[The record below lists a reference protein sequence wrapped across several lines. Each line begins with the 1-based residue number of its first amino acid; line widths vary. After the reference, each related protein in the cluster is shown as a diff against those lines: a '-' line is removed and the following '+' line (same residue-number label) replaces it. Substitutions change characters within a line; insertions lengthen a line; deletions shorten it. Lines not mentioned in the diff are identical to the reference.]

1 MSQALPGYL
10 LSGGALLFFTTAI
23 LVTRLASN
31 RIPLA
36 LGFVIATLTNVVFSG
51 LAFAV
56 QGVLSDQPVTWNTR
70 SFWLF
75 AVAGVFSTYLGRWFF
90 YESVVRFGPAK
101 ASVFQVSSPLFTAAM
116 ALVLL
121 GERLTLPV
129 AMGMVLTVGG
139 LILVSYKPGACG
151 NGSVAPAEPAGLV
164 VPVKADSATPPLT
177 LHQRLLKSVL
187 LLGLAS
193 SLAYAIGNVL
203 RGSAV
208 REWNEPILGG
218 LIGAGFGLAMHLL
231 FMPAKSAL
239 WISLRQADRR
249 GVWLYALIGVCTISG
264 QICTIGAMRFIPLS
278 IATLVTLC
286 TPLLVFPLSYFL
298 LKSRDGV
305 TRATVAG
312 CGLTLVGIFIIVLR

>member
-1 MSQALPGYL
+1 MSESLPGYL
-10 LSGGALLFFTTAI
+10 LSGGALLLFTTAI
-23 LVTRLASN
+23 LVTRLATD

-36 LGFVIATLTNVVFSG
+36 LGFVIATFTNVLFSA

-56 QGVLSDQPVTWNTR
+56 QSVTRAEPATWHAG

-75 AVAGVFSTYLGRWFF
+75 AAAGIFSTYLGRWFF

-101 ASVFQVSSPLFTAAM
+101 ASVFQVSSPLFTAVM
-116 ALVLL
+116 ALLLL

-129 AMGMVLTVGG
+129 AVGMVLTVGG
-139 LILVSYKPGACG
+139 LILVSYKPGFMGRSSTGA
-151 NGSVAPAEPAGLV
+151 AAA
-164 VPVKADSATPPLT
+164 SAASWR
-177 LHQRLLKSVL
+177 QRVLQSVL

-208 REWNEPILGG
+208 RVWNEPILGG
-218 LIGAGFGLAMHLL
+218 LIGAGFGLAMHLA
-231 FMPAKSAL
+231 FTPAKSELLA
-239 WISLRQADRR
+239 SLRKADRR

-286 TPLLVFPLSYFL
+286 TPLLVFPLSHFL
-298 LKSRDGV
+298 LKNREDI
-305 TRATVAG
+305 TRMTLAG
-312 CGLTLVGIFIIVLR
+312 SGLTLLGIFVIVLR

>member
-1 MSQALPGYL
+1 MSAALPGYL
-10 LSGGALLFFTTAI
+10 LSGAALLFFTTAI

-36 LGFVIATLTNVVFSG
+36 LGFVIATLTNVVFSA

-56 QGVLSDQPVTWNTR
+56 QGVLSDQAVTWNGK

-75 AVAGVFSTYLGRWFF
+75 AAAGVFSTYLGRWFF

-116 ALVLL
+116 ALLLL

-129 AMGMVLTVGG
+129 ALGMVLTVGG
-139 LILVSYKPGACG
+139 LILVSYKPGAG
-151 NGSVAPAEPAGLV
+151 GTTSADPAALAVSVKP
-164 VPVKADSATPPLT
+164 DSAIPALT
-177 LHQRLLKSVL
+177 MHQRLLQSVL

-218 LIGAGFGLAMHLL
+218 LIGAGFGLAMHLV

-239 WISLRQADRR
+239 WASLRQADRR
-249 GVWLYALIGVCTISG
+249 GVWLYTLIGVCTISG

-298 LKSRDGV
+298 LKSREGV

-312 CGLTLVGIFIIVLR
+312 CGLTLLGIFIIVLR

>member
-10 LSGGALLFFTTAI
+10 LSGSALLFFTTAI

-36 LGFVIATLTNVVFSG
+36 LGFVIATLTNVGFSA

-56 QGVLSDQPVTWNTR
+56 QGVLGDHAVTWNAT

-75 AVAGVFSTYLGRWFF
+75 AAAGVFSTYLGRWFF

-101 ASVFQVSSPLFTAAM
+101 ASVFQVSSPLFTAMM
-116 ALVLL
+116 ALLLL

-129 AMGMVLTVGG
+129 AMGMVLTVAG
-139 LILVSYKPGACG
+139 LILVSYKPGSGAT
-151 NGSVAPAEPAGLV
+151 PADPAALA
-164 VPVKADSATPPLT
+164 VPVKPGSAIPALT
-177 LHQRLLKSVL
+177 MHQRLLQSVL

-231 FMPAKSAL
+231 FMPAKRQL
-239 WISLRQADRR
+239 WASLRKADRR

-286 TPLLVFPLSYFL
+286 TPLLVFPLSHFL
-298 LKSRDGV
+298 LKSREGV
-305 TRATVAG
+305 TRVTVAG
-312 CGLTLVGIFIIVLR
+312 CGLTLLGIFIIVLR

>member
-1 MSQALPGYL
+1 MSESLPGYL
-10 LSGGALLFFTTAI
+10 LSGGALLLFTTAI
-23 LVTRLASN
+23 VLTRLATD

-36 LGFVIATLTNVVFSG
+36 LGFVIATFTNVLFSA

-56 QGVLSDQPVTWNTR
+56 QSVMRAEPATWHAG

-75 AVAGVFSTYLGRWFF
+75 AAAGIFSTYLGRWFF

-101 ASVFQVSSPLFTAAM
+101 ASVFQVSSPLFTALM
-116 ALVLL
+116 ALLLL

-129 AMGMVLTVGG
+129 ALGMGLTVAG
-139 LILVSYKPGACG
+139 LILVSYKPGFMRRPA
-151 NGSVAPAEPAGLV
+151 GSAAVVAPAA
-164 VPVKADSATPPLT
+164 SWR
-177 LHQRLLKSVL
+177 QRLLQSVL

-208 REWNEPILGG
+208 RVWNEPILGG
-218 LIGAGFGLAMHLL
+218 LIGAGFGLALHLA
-231 FMPAKSAL
+231 FTPAKSELLA
-239 WISLRQADRR
+239 SLRKADRR

-286 TPLLVFPLSYFL
+286 TPLLVFPLSHFL
-298 LKSRDGV
+298 LKNRENI
-305 TRATVAG
+305 TPNTLAG
-312 CGLTLVGIFIIVLR
+312 CGLTLLGIFIIVMR